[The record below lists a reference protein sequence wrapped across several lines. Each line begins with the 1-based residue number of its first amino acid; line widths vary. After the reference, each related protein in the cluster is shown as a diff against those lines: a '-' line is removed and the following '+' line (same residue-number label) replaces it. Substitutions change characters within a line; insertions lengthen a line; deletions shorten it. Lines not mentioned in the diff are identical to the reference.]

1 MFSFQRVKEHNNL
14 WKDINKKNTHA
25 EKLTLKEFFD
35 TLYQYELFPF
45 QVKLISQIYSSKGV
59 VMLLATR
66 GIGKTDLI
74 TALLTLYKVYINPLE
89 RVLII
94 TNRSTRGKNILFSI
108 GAYIKNN
115 MDIFKDVFNE
125 EDINLTG
132 IRTKLNKDKGVSIGF
147 ASLGSDIRGDRPTNI
162 VFDDILTMETSHH
175 AIKRKNALIKYQEA
189 TSLCK
194 NILIIGNATHE
205 QDLYSELKQASKVK
219 ILEIYNDYTDLPEIF
234 KIDKE
239 EKLSEGISN
248 RTIMANYF
256 GTLVSDE
263 STPFSEVMVMT
274 NTAELPNSIELL
286 AFYDFANGG
295 ADFNSLAIVFIHNF
309 KAYIVG
315 INTRGMWSDFITQT
329 QPLLKELDIK
339 NVYYETNGVGREP
352 NKVFDSINV
361 NSFGKRTILNKG
373 QKIASLYPYIKDLI
387 LIKNENIK
395 GNIEFINNFKGYSP
409 SGTCHDDANDSVA
422 MALIQLGFIGGK
434 K

>member
-1 MFSFQRVKEHNNL
+1 MIKYNKNIALFKPIKQSQNNF
-14 WKDINKKNTHA
+14 D
-25 EKLTLKEFFD
+25 EKLSLEEFFN
-35 TLYQYELFPF
+35 TLYPYKLFPF
-45 QVKLISQIYSSKGV
+45 QTKLIKKIYNTKGV
-59 VMLLATR
+59 IMLLATR

-94 TNRSTRGKNILFSI
+94 TNRSTRGKRILFSI

-115 MDIFKDVFNE
+115 MSIFKNVFNL
-125 EDINLTG
+125 EDINRTE
-132 IRTKLNKDKGVSIGF
+132 IRTKFNKDKGVSIGY

-175 AIKRKNALIKYQEA
+175 AIKRQNALIKYQEA

-205 QDLYSELKQASKVK
+205 LDLYSELKQASKVK
-219 ILEIYNDYTDLPEIF
+219 IVEIYNDHKDLPEIF
-234 KIDKE
+234 KINKE

-256 GTLVSDE
+256 GALVSDE

-274 NTAELPNSIELL
+274 NTSELPSSIELL
-286 AFYDFANGG
+286 AYYDFANGG
-295 ADFNSLAIVFIHNF
+295 ADYNSLAIVFIHNF
-309 KAYIVG
+309 KAYIIG
-315 INTRGMWSDFITQT
+315 INTRGMWSDFIIQT
-329 QPLLKELDIK
+329 QPLLNELDLK
-339 NVYYETNGVGREP
+339 DVYYETNGVGREP
-352 NKVFDSINV
+352 TKIFNSIDI
-361 NSFGKRTILNKG
+361 NSFGKRTVLNKI

-387 LIKNENIK
+387 LIKNEDID
-395 GNIEFINNFKGYSP
+395 GNIDFIKNFKGYSP
-409 SGTCHDDANDSVA
+409 SGKCHDDANDSVA